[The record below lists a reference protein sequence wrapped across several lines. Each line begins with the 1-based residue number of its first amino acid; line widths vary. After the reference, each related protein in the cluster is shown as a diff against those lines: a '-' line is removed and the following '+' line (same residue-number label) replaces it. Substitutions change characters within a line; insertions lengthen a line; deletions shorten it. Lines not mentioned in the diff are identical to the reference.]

1 MATGAAGPSASSEF
15 RQALKAEIDTQ
26 LGSNFSILGGYP
38 DVDKII
44 IGVISVE
51 SGQGLNW
58 NNVSVAHK
66 IVPATSGFGKSVE
79 EHQVIKAARANL
91 ALNQGNINH
100 GRLAQSLLGCM
111 GAYLMRGLQN
121 GPKGFP
127 HVQGSYSGIAE
138 SIGLLVSPGQ
148 SITALF
154 TQDQEGLR
162 RGLVAGL
169 CVLEYN
175 YKIYIRKYNGDKT
188 KAIQQTVRVHLGDPN
203 SADVVTG
210 INSSDYLDRVMKN
223 ANGYASSSGA
233 NKYSGMATNAI
244 KAAVNTGS
252 SPGTA
257 PGCGGV

>member
-1 MATGAAGPSASSEF
+1 MATGAAGPSSSSEF
-15 RQALKAEIDTQ
+15 RQALQAEINTQ
-26 LGSNFSILGGYP
+26 LGGNFSVLGSHP

-44 IGVISVE
+44 IGVIAVE

-58 NNVSVAHK
+58 NNVNVAHRT
-66 IVPATSGFGKSVE
+66 VPATSGFGKSVE
-79 EHQVIKAARANL
+79 QHQVIKAARANL

-111 GAYLMRGLQN
+111 GAYLIRGLQN
-121 GPKGFP
+121 GPRGFP

-154 TQDQEGLR
+154 TQDEVGLR

-175 YKIYIRKYNGDKT
+175 YKIYLRKYSGDKN

-203 SADVVTG
+203 SADVITG

-223 ANGYASSSGA
+223 ANGYSSSSGA
-233 NKYSGMATNAI
+233 NKYSGMATNSI
-244 KAAVNTGS
+244 KSAVNTGS
-252 SPGTA
+252 GPGTA
-257 PGCGGV
+257 PGCGGF